1 MNATQQMLLSILGA
15 GGGVSGWVV
24 WYIRSGRASLRLSKL
39 FGDERKDLHD
49 LRFILNEQ
57 RKGYDHLV
65 GRVDR
70 LENEVVKLETQLSSA
85 RKREESL
92 QRRLRLEKQTSGARI
107 EELERQLCEA
117 RQRIEELEQQLTFNH
132 PPTP

>member
-24 WYIRSGRASLRLSKL
+24 WYIRSGRAARRLSKL
-39 FGDERKDLHD
+39 FGAGRKDLQD
-49 LRFILNEQ
+49 LRVILNEQ

-92 QRRLRLEKQTSGARI
+92 QRRLRLEKQTSSARI
-107 EELERQLCEA
+107 EDLERQLCEA
-117 RQRIEELEQQLTFNH
+117 RRRIEELEQQLTFNH